1 MSGTAFDS
9 HVHVGSWLI
18 PDFNG
23 HGTTLAQT
31 AAILQAG
38 GISGALVMPT
48 DSGDNDG
55 LLAELAAFNGTFK
68 FLPAAWA
75 LPDQTGFE
83 SVLDRADFR
92 AVKIHPSFCRR
103 PVTDPCWFP
112 VLAAARDRSL
122 PVVVHCGRWQEM
134 AGWGLLLET
143 ARRWPDVRFVMAH
156 MGGDSPALVNAAAA
170 AVAEGVFPNVYM
182 GTESIREY
190 WLLGA
195 AIRRAGADRVLF
207 GSDHNLNA
215 PASFLSVVREAGLSD
230 DEMDAVLG
238 GNAAGLFGF

>member
-1 MSGTAFDS
+1 MAGSVIDA
-9 HVHVGSWLI
+9 HVHVGSWLT
-18 PDFNG
+18 PDFGG
-23 HGTTLAQT
+23 HSTTLAQT
-31 AAILQAG
+31 AGILQAS
-38 GISGALVMPT
+38 GISCALVMPT

-55 LLAELAAFNGTFK
+55 LLAQLAAFKGSFK

-75 LPDQTGFE
+75 VPDESGFDG
-83 SVLDRADFR
+83 VLDRADFR

-103 PVTDPCWFP
+103 PVNDPCWVP

-156 MGGDSPALVNAAAA
+156 MGGDSPALVNAASA
-170 AVAEGVFPNVYM
+170 AVADGGFTNVYM

-215 PASFLSVVREAGLSD
+215 PASFLSVVRAAGLSD

-238 GNAAGLFGF
+238 GNATRLFGL